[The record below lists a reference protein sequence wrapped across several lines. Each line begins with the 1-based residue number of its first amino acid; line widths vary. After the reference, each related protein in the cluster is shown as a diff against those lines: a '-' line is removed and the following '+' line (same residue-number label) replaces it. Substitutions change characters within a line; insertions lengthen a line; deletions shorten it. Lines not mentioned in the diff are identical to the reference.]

1 MVSTFIHSFNSYLLK
16 DYYVLHC
23 VLCYEPG
30 YNFEKTTQ
38 DACPHQAYPLVEKTD
53 IDQSITPTIAIWL
66 QCGEGTQFYDS
77 R

>member
-53 IDQSITPTIAIWL
+53 IDQSITPTIAI
-66 QCGEGTQFYDS
+66 
-77 R
+77 